1 MRTIYW
7 WLVSLLALY
16 QQLLLGLVQ
25 GDTIVETV
33 VPDAA
38 TTEPRLREFF
48 GSTGHTNNWAVLVC
62 TSRYWFNYRHIADTL
77 SIYRTVK
84 RLGIP
89 DTNII
94 LMLADDVAC
103 NGRNAYPGTVYNSAS
118 KQLELV
124 GQNIEVDYR
133 GYDVTVENFIRLLTG
148 RHTPEVPRSKRLLTD
163 DRSNILIFMAGHG
176 GDDFLKFQDAEEIG
190 GQDIADAI
198 AQMHEKRRYH
208 EILFMIDTC
217 QANTLYE
224 RIDSPNVLATGSS
237 ERGENSYSYQ
247 ADGDLGVAVIDRYT
261 YYTLKFMENVN
272 NKDNSTTFQQLFDTF
287 NFDLMRSNHGVRLD
301 LYSKSLD
308 KVSVMDFFGG
318 MQSAELTHAH
328 YPITDKHKQLSVELN
343 KKDKPNNKDAAS
355 NDNQS
360 KAQSASTVDSRA
372 IFTTFA
378 LFTGI
383 ISVLAGTYT
392 LFNAIDAK
400 LFN

>member
-1 MRTIYW
+1 
-7 WLVSLLALY
+7 
-16 QQLLLGLVQ
+16 
-25 GDTIVETV
+25 
-33 VPDAA
+33 
-38 TTEPRLREFF
+38 
-48 GSTGHTNNWAVLVC
+48 HTNNWAVLVC
-62 TSRYWFNYRHIADTL
+62 TSRFWFNYRHIADTL

-190 GQDIADAI
+190 AQDIADAV

-208 EILFMIDTC
+208 EILFMVDTC

-224 RIDSPNVLATGSS
+224 RFSSPNVLATGSS
-237 ERGENSYSYQ
+237 ARGENSYSYQ
-247 ADGDLGVAVIDRYT
+247 ADGELGVAVIDRYT
-261 YYTLKFMENVN
+261 YYTLKFMENIN
-272 NKDNSTTFQQLFDTF
+272 ADDNSTTFQQLFDTF
-287 NFDLMRSNHGVRLD
+287 TFDLMQSNHGVRLD
-301 LYSKSLD
+301 LYSKQLD
-308 KVSVMDFFGG
+308 EVPVIDFFGG
-318 MQSAELTHAH
+318 MQRAEM
-328 YPITDKHKQLSVELN
+328 
-343 KKDKPNNKDAAS
+343 
-355 NDNQS
+355 
-360 KAQSASTVDSRA
+360 
-372 IFTTFA
+372 
-378 LFTGI
+378 
-383 ISVLAGTYT
+383 
-392 LFNAIDAK
+392 
-400 LFN
+400 